1 MSGFA
6 CGSALPGGIRMSL
19 DRIFPP
25 ADVSVFFFVL
35 PRVRDRSRSLN
46 AHLPSNVAIRP
57 QLLLRSLELSKG
69 HYTLFSTAGNLTSL
83 NNSYWSGL
91 TPVPFAASRIE
102 S

>member
-6 CGSALPGGIRMSL
+6 RGSALPGGIRMSL

-46 AHLPSNVAIRP
+46 AHLPWVGARCECIHLDPSSIVPNLPGTAE
-57 QLLLRSLELSKG
+57 LESFLAK
-69 HYTLFSTAGNLTSL
+69 
-83 NNSYWSGL
+83 
-91 TPVPFAASRIE
+91 
-102 S
+102 